1 MFGRSNQAEQDSTV
15 LQRALRYSHR
25 HLAGVGV
32 FSLFVNVLTLTTS
45 LYMMQLYDRVLAS
58 RSVDTLLYLS
68 LIVALALGF
77 QGVLDGVRTVV
88 MSRTSAW
95 LEQAVGPE
103 TFERGLE
110 AQLRGSRYTM
120 EGLRD
125 LSTWRNFLG
134 SPAMMSVYDIPW
146 VPLYL
151 GLCFMF
157 HPLIGWIAL
166 CGSALLFGVTL
177 LNNALTAKYLKRA
190 NADSMSLSRHTEAVS
205 RNAEVIDSMGMAS
218 AVRRRWEEQGARV
231 AADQLKASDT
241 TGVVLALSKF
251 VRVAIQVACL
261 GVGAFLA
268 LQNEITG
275 GAMVASSII
284 MGRALQP
291 VEQMIG
297 TWRQVVSARQSYQR
311 LNAHLSQPRLR
322 PAGIP
327 LPEPKGRLAVDR
339 LNYTFPGSRVSM
351 IKSVSFSL
359 EPGESLAL
367 LGPSAAGKTTLVRL
381 VIGALEP
388 TVGSVRLDG
397 ASMFGWPRED
407 LGRHLGYLPQDVEL
421 FDGSVFTNIARLDN
435 ADPNDVIAAAQL
447 AGCHEMIL
455 KLPAGYKTEIGEGGA
470 MLSGGQRQLIGLA
483 RALFGKPKFIVLD
496 EPNANMDTD
505 GEQSL
510 IRALEQLK
518 AMRSTVILITHRP
531 AIVHAVDK
539 VMVLRDGAIDVLGPR
554 DDVLKRL
561 IKPVMQTP
569 AAAAAAAA
577 DNSNAFVGRL
587 GQGVS

>member
-1 MFGRSNQAEQDSTV
+1 MSVWASHAEQDLTV
-15 LQRALRYSHR
+15 LQRALRRSHR
-25 HLAGVGV
+25 HLAGVGL

-58 RSVDTLLYLS
+58 RSIDTLLYLS
-68 LIVALALGF
+68 LIVALALAF
-77 QGVLDGVRTVV
+77 QGLLDAVRTIV
-88 MSRTSAW
+88 MGRASAW
-95 LEQAVGPE
+95 VEQVVGPE

-110 AQLRGSRYTM
+110 AQLRGARYTM

-125 LSTWRNFLG
+125 LSTYRSFLG
-134 SPAMMSVYDIPW
+134 SPAMMSAFDIPW

-151 GLCFMF
+151 GLCFIF

-166 CGSALLFGVTL
+166 GGSVLLVVVTV
-177 LNNALTAKYLKRA
+177 LNNTLTARHLKRA
-190 NADSMSLSRHTEAVS
+190 NADSMSLSRHTDAVS
-205 RNAEVIDSMGMAS
+205 RNAEVIDSMGMMP
-218 AVRRRWEEQGARV
+218 AVRRRWEERGARM

-241 TGVVLALSKF
+241 TGIMLALSKF

-297 TWRQVVSARQSYQR
+297 TWRQLVAARQSYHR

-322 PAGIP
+322 PPGIA
-327 LPEPKGRLAVDR
+327 LPEPKGRLTVDR
-339 LNYTFPGSRVSM
+339 VSYAFAGSRVSM
-351 IKSVSFSL
+351 IKNVSFSL

-388 TVGSVRLDG
+388 SVGAVRLDG
-397 ASMFGWPRED
+397 ASIFAWPRED

-421 FDGSVFTNIARLDN
+421 FDGSVLANIARLED
-435 ADPNDVIAAAQL
+435 ADPNEVIAAAQL

-470 MLSGGQRQLIGLA
+470 MLSGGQRQLVGLA
-483 RALFGKPKFIVLD
+483 RALFGKPRFVVLD
-496 EPNANMDTD
+496 EPNANMDTE

-510 IRALEQLK
+510 VRALERLK
-518 AMRSTVILITHRP
+518 AARTTVIMITHRP

-539 VMVLRDGAIDVLGPR
+539 VMVLRDGAVDVLGPR
-554 DDVLKRL
+554 EEVLKRL
-561 IKPVMQTP
+561 IKPVMPPP
-569 AAAAAAAA
+569 APVAAA
-577 DNSNAFVGRL
+577 DNSNAFVVRL
-587 GQGVS
+587 GQGAS